1 LLRSQKGSLRTLVSS
16 CRLPVRQALVTDV
29 TQGQFKLLD
38 DFFCIAL
45 PFWRELQG
53 DRVGLGVS
61 AADAGSSAEPG
72 LSWWS
77 RGLVIVLGDK
87 QLNLPSCRATR
98 RVVPGT
104 LCLY

>member
-1 LLRSQKGSLRTLVSS
+1 MALHLLRSQKGSLRTLVSS

-61 AADAGSSAEPG
+61 AADASGGAGWSVQRAAHG
-72 LSWWS
+72 ALS
-77 RGLVIVLGDK
+77 GPELD
-87 QLNLPSCRATR
+87 P
-98 RVVPGT
+98 
-104 LCLY
+104 